1 MTTLSASYSSK
12 TSTGL
17 GNKIGVALRNLFVSF
32 VKAHEGNWHP
42 RESEVG
48 ALAGLTPRCHA
59 ICSYDPKAQ
68 LNRLANEVES
78 SQPNLATELRF
89 IAGRG

>member
-32 VKAHEGNWHP
+32 VKAHEGQ
-42 RESEVG
+42 
-48 ALAGLTPRCHA
+48 AGLLAAEQH
-59 ICSYDPKAQ
+59 INGMAQ